1 MSIHIPS
8 TKIQC
13 NLLSSYLTFFTE
25 TSLSQLSLI
34 LFLVVFYFETLI
46 LSLNFF
52 YVFNASFIITSYFS
66 IFEYSFLRSNVF
78 SSIASYLASFASYT
92 IIIFI
97 THVRS
102 IHLRIFF
109 YYSLI
114 FSYHFYLIVIWFKVL
129 NITLLESLFN

>member
-46 LSLNFF
+46 LSLIFF

-78 SSIASYLASFASYT
+78 SRIASYFASFASYT

-109 YYSLI
+109 YYYLI